1 MKTHLLLLVAISLA
15 TTLAAQEEMP
25 QSSRD
30 QMNYGT
36 FKPGPYSLFWGQDNY
51 RGEVQGDIYVDTV
64 WRTAAVWFYP
74 AVVRRYDANASDS
87 IAGYQVR
94 LDLLNHFV
102 EFYLE
107 EKASV
112 VDAGAIRRVEYVDPA
127 FGPTA
132 FVNTLQYRADQ
143 EKLPGFFRL
152 IAEGG
157 ELEVV
162 QYNRLQVKKPTYN
175 VALDVGNKNLKVY
188 KKQEYYYRLGGEKS
202 LQKFNPS
209 STFFKK
215 LGGKKGQQTY
225 NFIKEQ
231 GLNPKSPVELKRIA
245 AYYNAL

>member
-1 MKTHLLLLVAISLA
+1 MKKHILFLAAWSLA
-15 TTLAAQEEMP
+15 TALAAQQEMP

-51 RGEVQGDIYVDTV
+51 RGEVQGDIYLDTI
-64 WRTAAVWFYP
+64 WRTAEVWFYP
-74 AVVRRYDANASDS
+74 SVVRRYDPNASDS

-112 VDAGAIRRVEYVDPA
+112 VDAGAIRRIELVDPA
-127 FGPTA
+127 YGPTA
-132 FVNTLQYRADQ
+132 FVNTQQYRADQ

-157 ELEVV
+157 PLEVV

-175 VALDVGNKNLKVY
+175 VALDVGSKNLKVF
-188 KKQEYYYRLGGEKS
+188 KKQEYYYRLGSSKGLE
-202 LQKFNPS
+202 KFNPNS
-209 STFFKK
+209 SFFKK

-225 NFIKEQ
+225 D
-231 GLNPKSPVELKRIA
+231 
-245 AYYNAL
+245 